1 MEADGKIVPRSMA
14 YTHDGKLPSIPD
26 KLSTILE
33 ECRREVTPRRA
44 HVSSKTDNLPG
55 IKGNVEPLQIESA
68 NSSGLAVEKNDE
80 TRPSRYRR
88 INGTSRR
95 IISTRW
101 CAAAFQIS
109 STGRATK
116 LLHGD
121 ARCYIRQING
131 KIDGYHNGN
140 DRAGLNYS
148 ATRF

>member
-1 MEADGKIVPRSMA
+1 MA

-68 NSSGLAVEKNDE
+68 SSSGLVWRRKT
-80 TRPSRYRR
+80 TRCDHPRHRR
-88 INGTSRR
+88 INGISRR
-95 IISTRW
+95 IVSPRSPPSKFRQLTR
-101 CAAAFQIS
+101 A
-109 STGRATK
+109 RARARK

-131 KIDGYHNGN
+131 EIDGYRNDN
-140 DRAGLNYS
+140 DRVGLNYS
-148 ATRF
+148 ATRL